1 MILKRFYLDK
11 EKRENM
17 GKGRKTGLTYIG
29 AALLAVL
36 LLVAFL
42 SQQAVAS
49 EPAAGNIYTNEV
61 KPLTLEECARC
72 HTSHYNW
79 LRDNG
84 ARHQGV
90 ACTDCHQVFHAYNP
104 LRNNY
109 AEIMPQCSSCHSAP
123 HGSAEPVIQCLE
135 CHANPHQPLVSI
147 PVPANLESKC
157 RLCHTEVAAS
167 LKAEVSMHTEQEC
180 SSCHSEKHGRIP
192 QCGECHENHSP
203 MASLETPDCLACHP
217 VHTPLR
223 ITYPVTQAKEVCA
236 GCHEDAFQLLRVRE
250 TKHSALTCAECHP
263 SHGQLPACQEC
274 HGEPHSSSIHE
285 KYAKCGDC
293 HGIAHDVQK

>member
-1 MILKRFYLDK
+1 MK
-11 EKRENM
+11 
-17 GKGRKTGLTYIG
+17 KGRKTGLSYFG
-29 AALLAVL
+29 VALLIVL
-36 LLVAFL
+36 FLVAF
-42 SQQAVAS
+42 ATTPAAS
-49 EPAAGNIYTNEV
+49 AEPAAGNRYSQEI
-61 KPLTLEECARC
+61 KPLALEECARC
-72 HTSHYNW
+72 HTSHYAW

-90 ACTDCHQVFHAYNP
+90 ACTDCHKIFHAYNP

-109 AEIMPQCSSCHSAP
+109 AEIMPQCSSCHDAP
-123 HGSAEPVIQCLE
+123 HGSSESVMQCLE

-147 PVPANLESKC
+147 PVSANLEARC
-157 RLCHTEVAAS
+157 RFCHTEVAAS

-192 QCGECHENHSP
+192 QCVECHENHSP
-203 MASLETPDCLACHP
+203 MAILTTPDCLACHP

-223 ITYPVTQAKEVCA
+223 ISYPVTQGQEVCA
-236 GCHEDAFQLLRVRE
+236 GCHGEPFRLLQVRE
-250 TKHSALTCAECHP
+250 TKHTALTCAKCHP
-263 SHGQLPACQEC
+263 SHGQVPACQEC
-274 HGEPHSSSIHE
+274 HGEPHSSSIHD